1 MRFLKNNIFVTAP
14 SDSICSNGDNLRLI
28 NAIKKFNS
36 MGIEVK
42 LGQTVKMKNLYNV
55 EEYRLKALEVEMALL
70 DDNIDV
76 VIAANGGETEI
87 NIIKYIDFGKIRN
100 KKDKEKI
107 FQGFSDNSVLTFLL
121 TTLSDWKTYYAPCF
135 PTFGYDNWDKTIID
149 NFKLLKGDIVK
160 QNSQDF
166 FETHS
171 LKKVNGKELYGYN
184 LDTKNKIVELT
195 NSGNFVVRGTLL
207 GGCMDVLRNIINT
220 EYDKL
225 KEYNKKHKNIIWFIE
240 NCAMN
245 SEELKNTLKSME
257 KNEWFKNVTC
267 FMIGRGKITLESQFL
282 EEQNKI
288 VLEFLS
294 KYNVPILTNCDFGH
308 VRPFNTFITGS
319 DTLLTYKNGRYT
331 MEYENTNW

>member
-1 MRFLKNNIFVTAP
+1 MRFLKDNIFVTAP
-14 SDSICSNGDNLRLI
+14 SDSVYGNGDRLRLI
-28 NAIKKFNS
+28 NAIKKFNN

-42 LGQTVKMKNLYNV
+42 LGQTVKIENSYND
-55 EEYRLKALEVEMALL
+55 EEYKLKALEVESALL
-70 DDNIDV
+70 DDNIDM

-87 NIIKYIDFGKIRN
+87 NIIKYIDFEKIRN
-100 KKDKEKI
+100 KKDKGKI
-107 FQGFSDNSVLTFLL
+107 FQGFSDHSVLTFLL

-135 PTFGYDNWDKTIID
+135 PTFGYDNWDKTITD
-149 NFKLLKGDIVK
+149 NFELIKGNIVK
-160 QNSQDF
+160 QNSQNF
-166 FETHS
+166 IETHS
-171 LKKVNGKELYGYN
+171 LKKVKGKELYGYN
-184 LDTKNKIVELT
+184 LDTPNKIVELT
-195 NSGNFVVRGTLL
+195 NVGNFTIRGTLL

-225 KEYNKKHKNIIWFIE
+225 KEYNEKHKEIIWFIE

-245 SEELKNTLKSME
+245 IEELKHVLENME

-267 FMIGRGKITLESQFL
+267 FMIGRGKITLDSHFL

-288 VLEFLS
+288 ALEVLS

-319 DTLLTYKNGRYT
+319 DTLLTFKNGKYT
-331 MEYENTNW
+331 MEYENIN